1 MPPHMKRRE
10 FITLIGGAAAWPLAT
25 RAQSQPKM
33 LRVGF
38 VGVQPR
44 ESPLYAAFLERMTE
58 LGYQEGR
65 NFTFEYIQT
74 PNIDGYEKGYREL
87 AGRKVDVFL
96 AVGNERALLAAC
108 AAAEGGPIAFLAINF
123 DPLAKGYVASLS
135 QPGGNVTGIF
145 AHQLELAA
153 KRVEIAREA
162 FPSANVV
169 GIVFDT
175 VSREQRDAAVDAARK
190 LGLEPR
196 IIEVKGQ
203 QDYGGAFDAM
213 DHARGQPIILPA
225 GPMFFRDRE
234 AIAQALRE
242 RRIPSI
248 AAFRENTEAGVLISY
263 GFDLVGLFR
272 DIAGYVNQIARGAK
286 PSEMPIEQS
295 LHFHMAVNLKTAALL
310 GVSLSD
316 AFVARADEVIELAA
330 SRLALRAPALRAATA
345 LTRPNRSAQ
354 RLPCGRHAVPSTK
367 TVGPSDVVANH
378 RIK

>member
-1 MPPHMKRRE
+1 MPHMKRRK
-10 FITLIGGAAAWPLAT
+10 FITLLGGATVAWPLAA

-58 LGYQEGR
+58 LGYQQGR

-123 DPLAKGYVASLS
+123 DPLAEGYVASLS

-213 DHARGQPIILPA
+213 DDARASRSFCRQA
-225 GPMFFRDRE
+225 RCFFV
-234 AIAQALRE
+234 
-242 RRIPSI
+242 
-248 AAFRENTEAGVLISY
+248 T
-263 GFDLVGLFR
+263 
-272 DIAGYVNQIARGAK
+272 AK
-286 PSEMPIEQS
+286 PSRKHCAS
-295 LHFHMAVNLKTAALL
+295 AAFLR
-310 GVSLSD
+310 SRHS
-316 AFVARADEVIELAA
+316 AR
-330 SRLALRAPALRAATA
+330 T
-345 LTRPNRSAQ
+345 
-354 RLPCGRHAVPSTK
+354 
-367 TVGPSDVVANH
+367 
-378 RIK
+378 